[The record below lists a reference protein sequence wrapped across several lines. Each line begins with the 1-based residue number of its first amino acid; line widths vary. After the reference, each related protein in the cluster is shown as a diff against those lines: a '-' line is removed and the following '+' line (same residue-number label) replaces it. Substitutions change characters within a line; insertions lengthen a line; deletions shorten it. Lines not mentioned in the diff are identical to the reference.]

1 MPALDTNVL
10 VRYVVR
16 DDPAQLREAERV
28 ISLYEGEREALF
40 IPITVALEFEWVLR
54 SAYEVAKPAVL
65 ELFGR
70 LLDSRELRFQE
81 ESVLERALYLYRDG
95 NADFADCLHIASAL
109 SVGEDPLLTFDRR
122 AAKLPYAQHISGA

>member
-40 IPITVALEFEWVLR
+40 IPIKVALEFEWVLR

-70 LLDSRELRFQE
+70 LLDSRELR
-81 ESVLERALYLYRDG
+81 
-95 NADFADCLHIASAL
+95 
-109 SVGEDPLLTFDRR
+109 LL
-122 AAKLPYAQHISGA
+122 L